1 MKTAVAFL
9 TMLLT
14 AASVLA
20 CENTSGLSKQP
31 RATFSQL
38 ACLDAN
44 GDDRIT
50 GDDADTGTV
59 PDFNADF
66 RRDERDKAFL
76 RGLDI
81 PLDPARDRSACEGGS
96 KSEPEYLVAHGYLQ
110 PSDVSCDDGAR
121 PVLLVGVGGGVV
133 NLRERDDAAGVR
145 RVIDALQRA
154 YDDGDVET
162 IGVIAGPAV
171 AGAVNIHGAMEA
183 WLTHAVRVYFERFPC
198 LRAVL
203 AGHSHGAVT
212 VDVAAAALEEA
223 GFGDRILAVV
233 DLDRVEKLYLG
244 NTSVRPTRVPVVNVY
259 QTSDAAFPGT
269 PYDAPNVENWDA
281 TGVEGPEHGKD
292 GGPLTPVRHTTID
305 DSAAVRERIVQ
316 EVLERS

>member
-1 MKTAVAFL
+1 MKIAVALL
-9 TMLLT
+9 TMLLFV
-14 AASVLA
+14 ASTLA

-38 ACLDAN
+38 ACLDTN

-50 GDDADTGTV
+50 GDDADSGSV

-76 RGLDI
+76 RGLDL
-81 PLDPARDRSACEGGS
+81 PLDPPRDRAACDGVSGA
-96 KSEPEYLVAHGYLQ
+96 EPEYLVAHGYLES
-110 PSDVSCDDGAR
+110 SDVSCDGGAR

-133 NLRERDDAAGVR
+133 NLRERDDAVGVR

-154 YDDGDVET
+154 YDDRDVDT

-183 WLTHAVRVYFERFPC
+183 WVAHAVRVYFERFPC

-203 AGHSHGAVT
+203 LGHSHGAVT

-223 GFGDRILAVV
+223 GFGERIIVTV
-233 DLDRVEKLYLG
+233 DLDRVEKLYVG
-244 NTSVRPTRVPVVNVY
+244 NTSVRPTQAPVFSVY
-259 QTSDAAFPGT
+259 ETSDAAFPGA

-281 TGVEGPEHGKD
+281 TGEQGPEHGKD